1 MRTHR
6 YAVGT
11 RVRIRQGAFPM
22 DPKLPGRNGM
32 IVEMSAY
39 RQGKYGIQLDGE
51 DTVREFAEDELEPLT
66 AEPKPESD
74 LGSAGPTIKG

>member
-11 RVRIRQGAFPM
+11 RVRLRRGAFPM
-22 DPKLPGRNGM
+22 DPRLPGREGM
-32 IVEMSAY
+32 IVEMSDY
-39 RQGKYGIQLDGE
+39 RQGKYGIQLDDE
-51 DTVREFAEDELEPLT
+51 ETVRAFAEDELEPL
-66 AEPKPESD
+66 APDPKPESD